1 MGGVV
6 LGKSRKLFIGNAYL
20 PPDTKREALSMLE
33 ESIIKVNAR
42 ANQNDGIL
50 LFGDFSMNNIQ
61 WELNAN
67 DFFLQ
72 PIGPFLIAI

>member
-1 MGGVV
+1 
-6 LGKSRKLFIGNAYL
+6 
-20 PPDTKREALSMLE
+20 MLE

-67 DFFLQ
+67 DSFSQ